1 MITLNAK
8 EYLNRVR
15 FADRLINVKDKELH
29 RLRLSIT
36 QMSPQTNGDR
46 VKSSNTTDFTQT
58 VDKIV
63 DLQNEINSEIDD
75 LICMKNDVR
84 SKINGLDDA
93 IYILVLTEY
102 YLNCETFE
110 KTAETIGCSDR
121 WIRALHG
128 KALQAFRKKYNMD

>member
-1 MITLNAK
+1 
-8 EYLNRVR
+8 
-15 FADRLINVKDKELH
+15 
-29 RLRLSIT
+29 
-36 QMSPQTNGDR
+36 MSPQTNGER

-63 DLQNEINSEIDD
+63 DLQNEINSEIDE

-84 SKINGLDDA
+84 NKINGLDDA
-93 IYILVLTEY
+93 VYILVLTEY
-102 YLNCETFE
+102 YLNFETFE

-128 KALQAFRKKYNMD
+128 RALQAFRKKYNMD